1 MSIKTLQSKG
11 ILDINTLQKF
21 DTKGMYKIYDMWPQ
35 IAKESYQTNQEQLD
49 LKNVEHI
56 VFAGMGGS
64 GAINDVFS
72 AILLKTG
79 IHVTVVKGYHLPR
92 TVKSDSL
99 VVSTSASGNTI
110 ETLTVLDS
118 AKQLG
123 CKTISFSYG
132 GKIEQ
137 FCQKHGLEYR
147 NVLMPHSPRASLT
160 SFLYSMLK
168 VLESVLPI
176 KKEEITESISQLEQT
191 KRKISSS
198 NLSETNPALEL
209 AKWITGIPLV
219 YYPYGLEATAI
230 RFKNSLQENAKS
242 HVIIEEILEAS
253 HNGIVSWEFPSNVQP
268 ILIQGRDDH
277 IQTKQRWKIFK
288 SFFDEREIDYK
299 EIFSV
304 EGSILTK
311 LINLNY
317 LLDYSTI
324 YRAVLS
330 KIDPSPVSSINYI
343 KQILLRN
350 ENNLL

>member
-1 MSIKTLQSKG
+1 LSIKTLQSKG
-11 ILDINTLQKF
+11 FLDINTLEKF

-35 IAKESYQTNQEQLD
+35 IAKESYQTNQEPLD

-72 AILLKTG
+72 AILSKTG

-99 VVSTSASGNTI
+99 VVVTSASGNTV

-118 AKQLG
+118 ARQLG

-132 GKIEQ
+132 GKMKQ
-137 FCQKHGLEYR
+137 FCQKHGLEHR

-160 SFLYSMLK
+160 SFLYFMLR
-168 VLESVLPI
+168 VLEPVLPI
-176 KKEEITESISQLEQT
+176 KKEEVTESISQLEQT
-191 KRKISSS
+191 KREISSS

-209 AKWITGIPLV
+209 AKWITEIPIV
-219 YYPYGLEATAI
+219 YYPYGLEAAAI

-253 HNGIVSWEFPSNVQP
+253 HNGIVAWDIPSMLKP
-268 ILIQGRDDH
+268 ILIEGTEDH
-277 IQTKQRWKIFK
+277 PNTKERWNIFK
-288 SFFDEREIDYK
+288 EFFEKNNIEYREV
-299 EIFSV
+299 FSV
-304 EGSILTK
+304 NGGILSK
-311 LINLNY
+311 LINLNF
-317 LLDYSTI
+317 LFDYTTI
-324 YRAVLS
+324 YRAALLG
-330 KIDPSPVSSINYI
+330 IDPSPVRSIDFV
-343 KQILLRN
+343 KQKLADKK
-350 ENNLL
+350 